1 MKKNRKKKNR
11 ILAIIE
17 NLIII
22 GGLMFVLY
30 PYVSDWIHQYEVSHT
45 ITSYVQEIVNVTNE
59 DTEAEYE
66 EAISYNESVADDFAA
81 GQTLTDEEYEEY
93 LSLLMTGDTEVM
105 GYIQIDKIDCT
116 LPIYHDTEESVL
128 QVAVGHLPWSS
139 LPVGN
144 EGSHTVLS
152 GHTGLTTAKLFTRL
166 DELEIGDTFDVYVLN
181 HKMTYEVDQ
190 INVVLPEDLT
200 NLDKEE
206 GKALC
211 TLITCTPYGINT
223 HRLLVR
229 GSLISNEIV
238 STETLVHETTE
249 QANGQILQLALILG
263 IILIVVIVIIL
274 LKKRH
279 KKRQKQGIETEMR
292 EQSDLAGGNED
303 VKDS

>member
-1 MKKNRKKKNR
+1 M
-11 ILAIIE
+11 
-17 NLIII
+17 
-22 GGLMFVLY
+22 
-30 PYVSDWIHQYEVSHT
+30 
-45 ITSYVQEIVNVTNE
+45 
-59 DTEAEYE
+59 
-66 EAISYNESVADDFAA
+66 
-81 GQTLTDEEYEEY
+81 
-93 LSLLMTGDTEVM
+93 
-105 GYIQIDKIDCT
+105 
-116 LPIYHDTEESVL
+116 
-128 QVAVGHLPWSS
+128 
-139 LPVGN
+139 
-144 EGSHTVLS
+144 
-152 GHTGLTTAKLFTRL
+152 

-238 STETLVHETTE
+238 STDTLVHETTE

-263 IILIVVIVIIL
+263 IILIVVIVIVL

-279 KKRQKQGIETEMR
+279 KRKTEAR
-292 EQSDLAGGNED
+292 HRDGDEENIGDLAGVNAD